1 MFQNKKYYSVG
12 DFLFENKTAQY
23 KCARP
28 PVEDRGKNAIISSAS
43 CINIIQ
49 RVYIIIMQVVSVQ
62 VTENY
67 LLYISQMLKSCFSVY

>member
-1 MFQNKKYYSVG
+1 MFQNKKYYSVS
-12 DFLFENKTAQY
+12 DSIFDNKTAQY

-28 PVEDRGKNAIISSAS
+28 PFEYRGKNAIISSAS

-49 RVYIIIMQVVSVQ
+49 RVHKIMQVVSVKD
-62 VTENY
+62 TENY